1 MILAKYILVDESQRK
16 KLSDHAKNSLPNES
30 CAILLGITNG
40 EKITLKKSVIV
51 ENADASPVEFS
62 IKPDQL
68 FSTYANA
75 EKDGLEVIGIFHS
88 HPTSRAEPSET
99 DKKFMMINP
108 GVWLIYSQSNDEFAA
123 YGMNNDK
130 TTYKISMRAPLD

>member
-1 MILAKYILVDESQRK
+1 MDERFLYSRVILAKYILVDESQRK
-16 KLSDHAKNSLPNES
+16 KLSDHAKNYLPNES

-88 HPTSRAEPSET
+88 HPTSRFRVWISLTRQNQPFMAIDKSLEYGSFTPSL
-99 DKKFMMINP
+99 MMN
-108 GVWLIYSQSNDEFAA
+108 LQHTA
-123 YGMNNDK
+123 
-130 TTYKISMRAPLD
+130 